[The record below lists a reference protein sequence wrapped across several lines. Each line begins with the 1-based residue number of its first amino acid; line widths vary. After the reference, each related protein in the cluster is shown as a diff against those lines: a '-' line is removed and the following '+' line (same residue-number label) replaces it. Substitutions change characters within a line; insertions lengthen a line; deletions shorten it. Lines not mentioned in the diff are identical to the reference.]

1 MEPSDIVPGRMFEA
15 ATQRIAEDAK
25 CVDLKDFKCDAESK
39 ISEYQQAVVMKVK
52 EDFIGGA
59 QEQFQSIASFET
71 SMVIKP
77 GFEYVERT
85 VEVPQIVYEVM
96 KHVPVPVEQYREKQV
111 AVSVTHYSEKVFVV
125 PTTLHMK

>member
-1 MEPSDIVPGRMFEA
+1 MLEA

-25 CVDLKDFKCDAESK
+25 CVDLKDLKCDAESK

-52 EDFIGGA
+52 EDLIGGA
-59 QEQFQSIASFET
+59 QEQLQSIASFET

-85 VEVPQIVYEVM
+85 VEVP
-96 KHVPVPVEQYREKQV
+96 
-111 AVSVTHYSEKVFVV
+111 
-125 PTTLHMK
+125 